1 MSLSDQQYEFG
12 KDVILLLM
20 FLHRK
25 GIKYSLGEC
34 WRRPET
40 QRILKEKGYS
50 NVEGGGHQDKLAI
63 DIFMWLN
70 GKFMGYTWENRDRL
84 IFVGD
89 FWKSLNPLNVWGGD
103 WAIKTKSG
111 LVSDLVHFERRR
123 A

>member
-1 MSLSDQQYEFG
+1 VKLSDQQYEFG

-20 FLHRK
+20 FLHRN

-40 QRILKEKGYS
+40 QKILHEKGYS
-50 NVEGGGHQDKLAI
+50 NVDKGGHQDKLAI

-70 GKFMGYTWENRDRL
+70 GKFMEYTWENRDRL

-89 FWKSLNPLNVWGGD
+89 FWKSLNQLNVWGGD
-103 WAIKTKSG
+103 WTIHSKP
-111 LVSDLVHFERRR
+111 DLVHFERKRV
-123 A
+123 